1 MNSLLNQQEICQ
13 AFAEQHGYIIVG
25 QSFDDNVS
33 GMKFNRRGLDELTA
47 AVDADKIDA
56 VIVKDLSRLGR
67 HRTQTALFIDYL
79 REHQVRV
86 ISATEGVD
94 TFRDEDDLII
104 GVRGLMNDYYAKD
117 IGKKIRAG
125 YRQKQ
130 KDGIVITPPFGYWKD
145 KNTGQIRID
154 AEAAVTVQLIYSLYL
169 QGCGQKEIAR
179 RLNAAGRKTP
189 AQLRAERCGRE
200 VRHTHKTRDGQFLW
214 TYASVKNILVEEAY
228 TGVLNNHRRE
238 YNNGK
243 AKHIDKTDWYRHE
256 GFFPVIIGKQ
266 EWEQVQRLLKQQARP
281 ANSNQTKHR
290 YAGLLTCR
298 ECGNAFIPMIRC
310 WNGKSRVEYVCRG
323 YHRNG
328 KTYCASHRIHEEVLD
343 AAVQEYTETV
353 REQCAVELKKLEQLQ
368 KMWALRKP
376 ILDAHI
382 LSLQGKVLELEQ
394 EIDGIVMEKIQNGA
408 KLPFVANSKCVR
420 CVGHAHT
427 CCPKISPL
435 SRSSDRK
442 NFWN

>member
-1 MNSLLNQQEICQ
+1 MRVWLYARLSNDDDREMNSLLNQREICQ
-13 AFAEQHGYIIVG
+13 AFAEQHGYTVVG
-25 QSFDDNVS
+25 QSFDDNIS
-33 GMKFNRRGLDELTA
+33 GMSFDRRGLDELMA

-145 KNTGQIRID
+145 KNTGQIKVD
-154 AEAAVTVQLIYSLYL
+154 TEAAVTVQLIYSLYL
-169 QGCGQKEIAR
+169 QGCGQKEISR
-179 RLNAAGRKTP
+179 RLNVMERKTP

-200 VRHTHKTRDGQFLW
+200 VRQTHKTRDGQFLW

-256 GFFPVIIGKQ
+256 DFFPVIIGKQ
-266 EWEQVQRLLKQQARP
+266 EWVQVQALLKRQARP
-281 ANSNQTKHR
+281 ANGNQAKHR
-290 YAGLLTCR
+290 YAGLLTCW
-298 ECGNAFIPMIRC
+298 ECGNTFIPMIRC

-328 KTYCASHRIHEEVLD
+328 KSYCSSHRIHEETLD
-343 AAVQEYTETV
+343 
-353 REQCAVELKKLEQLQ
+353 EQVWALVSAMHDSRAEELKKLAQMQ

-382 LSLQGKVLELEQ
+382 LSLQEKVLELEQ
-394 EIDGIVMEKIQNGA
+394 EIDEIVIERIMDHRAVLVN
-408 KLPFVANSKCVR
+408 
-420 CVGHAHT
+420 T
-427 CCPKISPL
+427 
-435 SRSSDRK
+435 
-442 NFWN
+442 

>member
-1 MNSLLNQQEICQ
+1 MRVWLYARLSNDDAREMNSLLNQQEICQ
-13 AFAEQHGYIIVG
+13 AFAEQHGHIIVG
-25 QSFDDNVS
+25 QSFDDNIS
-33 GMKFNRRGLDELTA
+33 GMSFDRRGLDELTA
-47 AVDADKIDA
+47 AVDADMIDA
-56 VIVKDLSRLGR
+56 VIVKGLSRLGR

-79 REHQVRV
+79 WEHQVRV

-145 KNTGQIRID
+145 RNTWQIKVD
-154 AEAAVTVQLIYSLYL
+154 TEAAVTVQLIYSLYL
-169 QGCGQKEIAR
+169 QGCRQKEIAR

-200 VRHTHKTRDGQFLW
+200 VQHTHKTRGGQFLW

-281 ANSNQTKHR
+281 ANGNQAKHR
-290 YAGLLTCR
+290 YAGLLTCQ
-298 ECGNAFIPMIRC
+298 ECGNMFIPMIRC

-328 KTYCASHRIHEEVLD
+328 KAYCSSHRIREETLD
-343 AAVQEYTETV
+343 ARVWELVSTARESRTE
-353 REQCAVELKKLEQLQ
+353 ELKKLAQMQ

-376 ILDAHI
+376 VLDAHI
-382 LSLQGKVLELEQ
+382 LSLQGKVLELEE
-394 EIDGIVMEKIQNGA
+394 EIDEIVMERITTSHQYQ
-408 KLPFVANSKCVR
+408 
-420 CVGHAHT
+420 
-427 CCPKISPL
+427 
-435 SRSSDRK
+435 
-442 NFWN
+442 

>member
-1 MNSLLNQQEICQ
+1 MNSLLNQREICQ

-25 QSFDDNVS
+25 QSFDDNIS
-33 GMKFNRRGLDELTA
+33 GMSFDRRGLDELTA
-47 AVDADKIDA
+47 AVDADMIDA

-67 HRTQTALFIDYL
+67 HRTQTTLFIDYL

-154 AEAAVTVQLIYSLYL
+154 AEAAVTVRLIYSLYL

-200 VRHTHKTRDGQFLW
+200 VRQTHKTRDGQFLW

-243 AKHIDKTDWYRHE
+243 VKRINETDWYRHE

-266 EWEQVQRLLKQQARP
+266 EWEQVQALLKRQARP
-281 ANSNQTKHR
+281 ANGNQAKHR

-328 KTYCASHRIHEEVLD
+328 KSYCSSHRIHEEVLD
-343 AAVQEYTETV
+343 AAVQEYAETV
-353 REQCAVELKKLEQLQ
+353 RKQCAEELKKLVQMQ
-368 KMWALRKP
+368 KMWALRRP

-382 LSLQGKVLELEQ
+382 LSLQEKVLKLEQ
-394 EIDGIVMEKIQNGA
+394 EIDEIVMEKLRI
-408 KLPFVANSKCVR
+408 
-420 CVGHAHT
+420 
-427 CCPKISPL
+427 
-435 SRSSDRK
+435 
-442 NFWN
+442 

>member
-1 MNSLLNQQEICQ
+1 MRVWLYARLSNDDDREMNSLLNQREICQ

-25 QSFDDNVS
+25 QSFDDNIS
-33 GMKFNRRGLDELTA
+33 GMSFDRRGLDELTA
-47 AVDADKIDA
+47 AVDADMIDA

-145 KNTGQIRID
+145 KNTGQIKVD
-154 AEAAVTVQLIYSLYL
+154 TEAAVTVQLIYSLYL
-169 QGCGQKEIAR
+169 QGCGQKEISR
-179 RLNAAGRKTP
+179 RLNVMERKTP

-200 VRHTHKTRDGQFLW
+200 VRQTHKTRDGQFLW

-256 GFFPVIIGKQ
+256 DFFPVIIGKQ
-266 EWEQVQRLLKQQARP
+266 EWVQVQALLKRQARP
-281 ANSNQTKHR
+281 ANGNQAKHR
-290 YAGLLTCR
+290 YAGLLTCW
-298 ECGNAFIPMIRC
+298 ECGNTFIPMIRC

-328 KTYCASHRIHEEVLD
+328 KSYCSSHRIHEETLD
-343 AAVQEYTETV
+343 
-353 REQCAVELKKLEQLQ
+353 EQVWALVSAMHDSRAEELKKLAQMQ

-382 LSLQGKVLELEQ
+382 LSLQEKVLELEQ
-394 EIDGIVMEKIQNGA
+394 EIDEIVIERIMDHRAVLVN
-408 KLPFVANSKCVR
+408 
-420 CVGHAHT
+420 T
-427 CCPKISPL
+427 
-435 SRSSDRK
+435 
-442 NFWN
+442 

>member
-1 MNSLLNQQEICQ
+1 MRVWLYARLSNDDDREMNSLLNQREICQ

-25 QSFDDNVS
+25 QSFDDNIS
-33 GMKFNRRGLDELTA
+33 GMSFDRRGLDELTA
-47 AVDADKIDA
+47 AVDADMIDA

-145 KNTGQIRID
+145 KNTGQIKVD
-154 AEAAVTVQLIYSLYL
+154 AEAAVT
-169 QGCGQKEIAR
+169 
-179 RLNAAGRKTP
+179 

-243 AKHIDKTDWYRHE
+243 TKHIDKTDWYRHE
-256 GFFPVIIGKQ
+256 GFFPVIIEKQ
-266 EWEQVQRLLKQQARP
+266 EWEQVQALLKRQARP
-281 ANSNQTKHR
+281 ANGNQAKHR

-298 ECGNAFIPMIRC
+298 ECGNAFIPAIRC

-328 KTYCASHRIHEEVLD
+328 KTYCSSHRIHEEVLD
-343 AAVQEYTETV
+343 EQMWALVSAVRDSRAE
-353 REQCAVELKKLEQLQ
+353 ELKKLAQLQ

-382 LSLQGKVLELEQ
+382 LSLQEKVQVLEQ
-394 EIDGIVMEKIQNGA
+394 EIDEIVMEKIIHQ
-408 KLPFVANSKCVR
+408 
-420 CVGHAHT
+420 T
-427 CCPKISPL
+427 
-435 SRSSDRK
+435 
-442 NFWN
+442 

>member
-1 MNSLLNQQEICQ
+1 MRVWLYARLSNDDDREMNSLLNQREICQ

-25 QSFDDNVS
+25 QSFDDNIS
-33 GMKFNRRGLDELTA
+33 GMSFDRRGLDELMV

-145 KNTGQIRID
+145 KNTGQIKID
-154 AEAAVTVQLIYSLYL
+154 AEAAVTVRLIYSLYL

-228 TGVLNNHRRE
+228 TGVLNNHRSE
-238 YNNGK
+238 TNGGK
-243 AKHIDKTDWYRHE
+243 AKRLEQAEWYRHE
-256 GFFPVIIGKQ
+256 NFFPAIIQRGI
-266 EWEQVQRLLKQQARP
+266 WEKAQQKLKAQARP
-281 ANSNQTKHR
+281 ANGNKAKHR
-290 YAGLLTCR
+290 YAGLILCK
-298 ECGNAFIPMIRC
+298 ECGSPFVPMIRY
-310 WNGKSRVEYVCRG
+310 WNGKRRVEYVCKG

-328 KTYCASHRIHEEVLD
+328 KSYCSSHRIHEEVLD
-343 AAVQEYTETV
+343 AAVKEFAQTMRIRMGE
-353 REQCAVELKKLEQLQ
+353 EQKELKRKQ

-376 ILDAHI
+376 VLDAHI

-394 EIDGIVMEKIQNGA
+394 EIDEIVMEKLRI
-408 KLPFVANSKCVR
+408 
-420 CVGHAHT
+420 
-427 CCPKISPL
+427 
-435 SRSSDRK
+435 
-442 NFWN
+442 

>member
-1 MNSLLNQQEICQ
+1 MRVWLYARLSNDDDREMNSLLNQREICQ
-13 AFAEQHGYIIVG
+13 AFAEQHGYTSVG
-25 QSFDDNVS
+25 QSYDDNTS
-33 GMKFNRRGLDELTA
+33 GMNFNRRGLDKLTA
-47 AVDADKIDA
+47 AVDADMIDA

-67 HRTQTALFIDYL
+67 HKTQTALFIDYL
-79 REHQVRV
+79 RERQVRV

-145 KNTGQIRID
+145 KNTGQIKVD
-154 AEAAVTVQLIYSLYL
+154 TEAAVTVQLIYSLYL
-169 QGCGQKEIAR
+169 QGCGQKEISR
-179 RLNAAGRKTP
+179 RLNVMERKTP

-200 VRHTHKTRDGQFLW
+200 VRQTHKTRDGQFLW

-256 GFFPVIIGKQ
+256 DFFPVIIGKQ
-266 EWEQVQRLLKQQARP
+266 EWVQVQALLKRQARP
-281 ANSNQTKHR
+281 ANGNQAKHR
-290 YAGLLTCR
+290 YAGLLTCW
-298 ECGNAFIPMIRC
+298 ECGNTFIPMIRC

-328 KTYCASHRIHEEVLD
+328 KSYCSSHRIHEETLD
-343 AAVQEYTETV
+343 
-353 REQCAVELKKLEQLQ
+353 EQVWALVSAMHDSRAEELKKLAQMQ

-382 LSLQGKVLELEQ
+382 LSLQEKVLELEQ
-394 EIDGIVMEKIQNGA
+394 EIDEIVIERIMDHRVVLVN
-408 KLPFVANSKCVR
+408 
-420 CVGHAHT
+420 T
-427 CCPKISPL
+427 
-435 SRSSDRK
+435 
-442 NFWN
+442 

>member
-1 MNSLLNQQEICQ
+1 MRVWLYARLSNDDDREMNSLLNQWEICQ
-13 AFAEQHGYIIVG
+13 AFAEQHGYTIMG
-25 QSFDDNVS
+25 QSFDDNAS
-33 GMKFNRRGLDELTA
+33 GMNFNRRGLDKLTA
-47 AVDADKIDA
+47 AVDADMVDA

-79 REHQVRV
+79 RERQVRV

-104 GVRGLMNDYYAKD
+104 GVRGLINDYYAKD

-145 KNTGQIRID
+145 KNTGQIKVD
-154 AEAAVTVQLIYSLYL
+154 TEAAVTVQLIYSLYL
-169 QGCGQKEIAR
+169 QGCGQKEISR
-179 RLNAAGRKTP
+179 RLNIMERKTP

-200 VRHTHKTRDGQFLW
+200 VRQTHKTRDGQFLW

-228 TGVLNNHRRE
+228 TGVLNNHRWE

-256 GFFPVIIGKQ
+256 DFFPVIIGKQ
-266 EWEQVQRLLKQQARP
+266 EWAQVQALLKRQARP
-281 ANSNQTKHR
+281 ANGNRAKHR
-290 YAGLLTCR
+290 YAGLLICR
-298 ECGNAFIPMIRC
+298 ECGNTFIPVIRC

-343 AAVQEYTETV
+343 AEVQEYAETV
-353 REQCAVELKKLEQLQ
+353 REQCAEEVEKLAQLQ

-382 LSLQGKVLELEQ
+382 LSLQKRIQELER
-394 EIDGIVMEKIQNGA
+394 EIDEIVIEKLKGSVSN
-408 KLPFVANSKCVR
+408 PR
-420 CVGHAHT
+420 
-427 CCPKISPL
+427 P
-435 SRSSDRK
+435 R
-442 NFWN
+442 

>member
-1 MNSLLNQQEICQ
+1 MRVWLYARLSNDDDREMNSLLNQREICQ

-25 QSFDDNVS
+25 QSFDDNIS
-33 GMKFNRRGLDELTA
+33 GMSFDRRGLDELTA
-47 AVDADKIDA
+47 AVDADMIDA

-145 KNTGQIRID
+145 KNTGQIKVD
-154 AEAAVTVQLIYSLYL
+154 AEAAVT
-169 QGCGQKEIAR
+169 
-179 RLNAAGRKTP
+179 

-243 AKHIDKTDWYRHE
+243 VKHIGKTDWYRHE
-256 GFFPVIIGKQ
+256 GFFPVIIEKQ

-281 ANSNQTKHR
+281 ANGNQAKHR
-290 YAGLLTCR
+290 YAGLLTCQ
-298 ECGNAFIPMIRC
+298 ECGNTFIPMIRC

-328 KTYCASHRIHEEVLD
+328 KAYCASHRIHEEVLD
-343 AAVQEYTETV
+343 ATVQAYAETV
-353 REQCAVELKKLEQLQ
+353 REQCAEETKKLAQMQ
-368 KMWALRKP
+368 KIWALRKP

-382 LSLQGKVLELEQ
+382 LSLQKRIQELEQ
-394 EIDGIVMEKIQNGA
+394 EIDEIVMEKIIKSENTIKA
-408 KLPFVANSKCVR
+408 
-420 CVGHAHT
+420 
-427 CCPKISPL
+427 PL
-435 SRSSDRK
+435 AR
-442 NFWN
+442 

>member
-1 MNSLLNQQEICQ
+1 MRVWLYARLSNDDDREMNSLLNQREICQ

-25 QSFDDNVS
+25 QSFDDNIS
-33 GMKFNRRGLDELTA
+33 GMSFDRRGLDELMA
-47 AVDADKIDA
+47 AVDADKTDA

-104 GVRGLMNDYYAKD
+104 GIRSLMNDYYAKD

-214 TYASVKNILVEEAY
+214 TYASVKNVLAEEAY
-228 TGVLNNHRRE
+228 TGVLVNHRRE
-238 YNNGK
+238 YLGGK
-243 AKHIDKTDWYRHE
+243 ARAVCEADWLRHE
-256 GFFPVIIGKQ
+256 NFYPVIIEKAIWQ
-266 EWEQVQRLLKQQARP
+266 QVQTRLKQQARP
-281 ANSNQTKHR
+281 AVNNRTKHR
-290 YAGLLTCR
+290 YAGLLTCQ
-298 ECGNAFIPMIRC
+298 ECGNVFSPMIRY
-310 WNGKSRVEYVCRG
+310 WNGSRRVEYVCRG
-323 YHRNG
+323 YQRNG
-328 KTYCASHRIHEEVLD
+328 KGYCSSHRIHEEVLD
-343 AAVQEYTETV
+343 KAVWDHAKKL
-353 REQCAVELKKLEQLQ
+353 REQYAAELKKVTQLQ
-368 KMWALRKP
+368 KQWALRKP
-376 ILDAHI
+376 VLDAHCLTLQKEI
-382 LSLQGKVLELEQ
+382 LRLEQ
-394 EIDGIVMEKIQNGA
+394 EVDELVMEKIQ
-408 KLPFVANSKCVR
+408 
-420 CVGHAHT
+420 
-427 CCPKISPL
+427 I
-435 SRSSDRK
+435 
-442 NFWN
+442 

>member
-1 MNSLLNQQEICQ
+1 M
-13 AFAEQHGYIIVG
+13 G

-47 AVDADKIDA
+47 AVDADKIEA

-145 KNTGQIRID
+145 RNTGQIKID

-179 RLNAAGRKTP
+179 RLNTAGRKTP

-243 AKHIDKTDWYRHE
+243 VKRIDETDWYRHE

-281 ANSNQTKHR
+281 VNGNQAKHR
-290 YAGLLTCR
+290 YAGLLACQ
-298 ECGNAFIPMIRC
+298 ECGNTFIPMIRC

-328 KTYCASHRIHEEVLD
+328 KTYCSSHRIHEEVLD
-343 AAVQEYTETV
+343 AAVQEYAETV
-353 REQCAVELKKLEQLQ
+353 RKQCAEELKKLVQMQ

-382 LSLQGKVLELEQ
+382 SSLQKRIQALEQ
-394 EIDGIVMEKIQNGA
+394 EIDRLVMEKLSNYA
-408 KLPFVANSKCVR
+408 VCDNSTSIIC
-420 CVGHAHT
+420 HNN
-427 CCPKISPL
+427 S
-435 SRSSDRK
+435 
-442 NFWN
+442 